1 MIFSASFSKRRA
13 TSQNLTLD
21 PPHPRD
27 DVVLTHDTPS
37 SPQVRHHNFTETTES
52 ELGRH
57 LGLFSTSMLVVGR
70 VIGTGIFSTPA
81 AITKGVGSVGAALTL
96 WTLGLLVSFAGLM
109 VWIELGCMI
118 PRSGGEK
125 VYLEAAY
132 QRPKLFATT
141 VFAFQA
147 ILLGFSGKC
156 RASDPEVGSIQ
167 TDTSIQPMGAS
178 SLHSTPS
185 SPLAGLPPI
194 GRKEGSL
201 LLSSASSRLCTLSF
215 PNGESAA

>member
-1 MIFSASFSKRRA
+1 
-13 TSQNLTLD
+13 
-21 PPHPRD
+21 
-27 DVVLTHDTPS
+27 
-37 SPQVRHHNFTETTES
+37 
-52 ELGRH
+52 
-57 LGLFSTSMLVVGR
+57 MLVVGR

-81 AITKGVGSVGAALTL
+81 AITKGVGSVGAALAL

-147 ILLGFSGKC
+147 ILLGFSGKSQ
-156 RASDPEVGSIQ
+156 ASKQLGDELYPG
-167 TDTSIQPMGAS
+167 
-178 SLHSTPS
+178 
-185 SPLAGLPPI
+185 
-194 GRKEGSL
+194 
-201 LLSSASSRLCTLSF
+201 
-215 PNGESAA
+215 

>member
-1 MIFSASFSKRRA
+1 MLSSASFAKRRA
-13 TSQNLTLD
+13 TSPNVTRD
-21 PPHPRD
+21 PPYSQE
-27 DVVLTHDTPS
+27 DVVLDRDTPS
-37 SPQVRHHNFTETTES
+37 SPEIRDHNS
-52 ELGRH
+52 RDAAQKSLGRH
-57 LGLFSTSMLVVGR
+57 LGLFSTTMLVVGR

-81 AITKGVGSVGAALTL
+81 AITKGVGSVGAALAL

-147 ILLGFSGKC
+147 ILLGFSGKSQ
-156 RASDPEVGSIQ
+156 ASKQLGD
-167 TDTSIQPMGAS
+167 
-178 SLHSTPS
+178 
-185 SPLAGLPPI
+185 GLYPD
-194 GRKEGSL
+194 
-201 LLSSASSRLCTLSF
+201 
-215 PNGESAA
+215 

>member
-1 MIFSASFSKRRA
+1 MLSSASFSKRRA
-13 TSQNLTLD
+13 TSPNVTRD
-21 PPHPRD
+21 PPYSQD
-27 DVVLTHDTPS
+27 DVVLDRDTIS
-37 SPQVRHHNFTETTES
+37 SPDVGDHNPRDATHRS
-52 ELGRH
+52 LGRH
-57 LGLFSTSMLVVGR
+57 LGLFSTTMLVVGR

-81 AITKGVGSVGAALTL
+81 AITKGVGSVGAALAL

-147 ILLGFSGKC
+147 ILLGFSGKSQ
-156 RASDPEVGSIQ
+156 ASNSEVDSIQ
-167 TDTSIQPMGAS
+167 TDTSIQLTDA
-178 SLHSTPS
+178 
-185 SPLAGLPPI
+185 
-194 GRKEGSL
+194 
-201 LLSSASSRLCTLSF
+201 
-215 PNGESAA
+215 

>member
-13 TSQNLTLD
+13 TSPNPNLD
-21 PPHPRD
+21 PPYTQE
-27 DVVLTHDTPS
+27 DVVLDHDATS
-37 SPQVRHHNFTETTES
+37 SPEVRQHGSKDTTERG
-52 ELGRH
+52 LGRH
-57 LGLFSTSMLVVGR
+57 LGLFSTTMLVVGR

-81 AITKGVGSVGAALTL
+81 AITKGVGSVGAALAL

-147 ILLGFSGKC
+147 ILLGFSGKF
-156 RASDPEVGSIQ
+156 RASDLEVESI
-167 TDTSIQPMGAS
+167 
-178 SLHSTPS
+178 
-185 SPLAGLPPI
+185 
-194 GRKEGSL
+194 
-201 LLSSASSRLCTLSF
+201 
-215 PNGESAA
+215 

>member
-1 MIFSASFSKRRA
+1 MEAESGCMMVFSSTFSKRRA
-13 TSQNLTLD
+13 TSPILTLD
-21 PPHPRD
+21 PPHPQD
-27 DVVLTHDTPS
+27 DLVLNHGTTPS
-37 SPQVRHHNFTETTES
+37 PEGTQQNSREATERG
-52 ELGRH
+52 LGRH
-57 LGLFSTSMLVVGR
+57 LGLFSTTMLVVGR

-81 AITKGVGSVGAALTL
+81 AITKGVGSVGAALAL

-156 RASDPEVGSIQ
+156 AAK
-167 TDTSIQPMGAS
+167 QP
-178 SLHSTPS
+178 
-185 SPLAGLPPI
+185 
-194 GRKEGSL
+194 
-201 LLSSASSRLCTLSF
+201 
-215 PNGESAA
+215 